1 MSNTQTAPIFRHIRR
16 LVAARFPSRQ
26 SDMQLLQQFIADRDE
41 DAFAALVHRHGA
53 MVLGV
58 TRSVLRHQQDAE
70 DVFQAVFLVLV
81 RKAHTIRKQG
91 SLSSWLHGVSY
102 RLALEAKARAGRH
115 REESCADPRVA
126 STIDDLTVR
135 ELRVILQE
143 EMHNLAEKYRAALL
157 LCYWEGM
164 TRNEAAEQLGMS
176 PGAFKKCLERARNL
190 LGSRLVRRGLVPSSA
205 FFAALLTESG
215 VQAGLS
221 SVLTKTT
228 TQAAIAFATG
238 KSAGTPSRPSRL
250 LKERFLP

>member
-1 MSNTQTAPIFRHIRR
+1 
-16 LVAARFPSRQ
+16 
-26 SDMQLLQQFIADRDE
+26 
-41 DAFAALVHRHGA
+41 
-53 MVLGV
+53 
-58 TRSVLRHQQDAE
+58 
-70 DVFQAVFLVLV
+70 
-81 RKAHTIRKQG
+81 
-91 SLSSWLHGVSY
+91 
-102 RLALEAKARAGRH
+102 
-115 REESCADPRVA
+115 
-126 STIDDLTVR
+126 
-135 ELRVILQE
+135 
-143 EMHNLAEKYRAALL
+143 MHNLAEKYRAALL

-164 TRNEAAEQLGMS
+164 TRDEAAEQLGMS

-238 KSAGTPSRPSRL
+238 KSAALPSRPSRL